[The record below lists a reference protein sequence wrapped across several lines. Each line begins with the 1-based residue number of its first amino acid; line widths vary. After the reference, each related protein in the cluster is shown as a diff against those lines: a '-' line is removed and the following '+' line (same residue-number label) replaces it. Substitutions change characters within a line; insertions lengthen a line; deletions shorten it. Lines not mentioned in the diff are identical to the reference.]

1 MEELLSSLN
10 KQQKEAVVEKEGAL
24 LVLAGAGSGKTKV
37 LTTRIVNLVKSGV
50 NPHKIL
56 AVTFTNKAA
65 KEMRERLSKMI
76 GEDVVK
82 KMWVGTFHNIC
93 GRILR
98 FDIENYKS
106 PDGKVWDKN
115 YVIYDESDTNTII
128 KNAIK
133 KLNLDEKVFAPK
145 LVKAAISN
153 AKSKMQDAYTFST
166 RARDYRT
173 QKISEVYEEYEKQ
186 LLSNNAIDFD
196 DMLLLTVN
204 LLTTNEEVR
213 NKYHER
219 FSHILVDEFQ
229 DTNISQYM
237 LIRHLYSNN
246 KTDEELKGRSLCVVG
261 DVDQS
266 IYSWR
271 GADYKIIL
279 NFQTDYKN
287 AKLIKLEQNYRSVA
301 TILDAANAIIVNNTE
316 RVSKNLYSTKGQGD
330 KIDIYE
336 SQDEAGEAYYIAHN
350 IKRYSGNLNDC
361 AVLYRTN
368 SQSRAIEEALISQG
382 ISYRMVGG
390 LKFYDRK
397 EIKDL
402 IAYLKLLYNR
412 HDSQSLKR
420 IINVPKRSIGDTT
433 VKKIQEIADSMD
445 YSMYQVIENIS
456 EYDDF
461 TSGVK
466 AKLTSFV
473 DLLDKLDKNKNTLS
487 LPEFISFIIEETGYL
502 AELRQEDTEESQSRI
517 ENLQELVNV
526 ARDFAPEEDDNI
538 LGEFLAQV
546 ALVSDLDETPDA
558 ENAVTLMTLH
568 AAKGLEFDLVFLAGL
583 EEGIFPHSRSLNNLT
598 EMEEE
603 RRLMYVGVTRAKQ
616 KLHITYAKRRQIW
629 GETRYYQPSRFL
641 EEIPYGLTERNTSED
656 TGVSSR
662 SGGTFKQAVN
672 KIKTDR
678 SGFVEKTTSFGAG
691 FVAPKLNQNTQSI
704 SKVVKPKPTYNQP
717 AMSSNSSA
725 SSFSR
730 RESFVVKNA
739 ENKAKD
745 EEKVK
750 KILEDNPI
758 KRMLEERKQKEAALA
773 AAAAENSSMNSAAT
787 FVQGDRVFHEKFGIG
802 HIEEIKQIGSSSMY
816 VIDFGKQGKKAV
828 DSSYANLKKF

>member
-1 MEELLSSLN
+1 MDEILNSLN
-10 KQQKEAVVEKEGAL
+10 EQQREAVVEKEGAL

-37 LTTRIVNLVKSGV
+37 LTTRIVNLVKTGV
-50 NPHKIL
+50 NPYKIL

-65 KEMRERLSKMI
+65 KEMQERLSKML

-106 PDGKVWDKN
+106 PDGRKWDRN
-115 YVIYDESDTNTII
+115 YVIYDDNDTSTII

-133 KLNLDEKVFAPK
+133 KLNIDDKVFAPK

-166 RARDYRT
+166 RARDYRS
-173 QKISEVYEEYEKQ
+173 QKIAEIYYEYEKQ
-186 LLSNNAIDFD
+186 LMANNAIDFD

-204 LLTTNEEVR
+204 LLSTNKEVR

-237 LIRHLYSNN
+237 LIRHLYSNG

-279 NFQTDYKN
+279 NFQSDYKN
-287 AKLIKLEQNYRSVA
+287 SKLIKLEKNYRSVA
-301 TILDAANAIIVNNTE
+301 TILDAANAIIVHNTE
-316 RVSKNLYSTKGQGD
+316 RVSKNLYSTKGQGE
-330 KIDIYE
+330 KIEIYE
-336 SQDEAGEAYYIAHN
+336 SQDEANEAYYIAKQIRN
-350 IKRYSGNLNDC
+350 YSGSLNDC

-368 SQSRAIEEALISQG
+368 AQSRAIEEALISQG
-382 ISYRMVGG
+382 IAYRMVGG

-397 EIKDL
+397 EVKDI

-445 YSMYQVIENIS
+445 YSMYDVLKNID

-461 TSGVK
+461 SAGVK
-466 AKLTSFV
+466 AKLRAFLT
-473 DLLDKLDKNKNTLS
+473 LLDKLDEEKGKLS
-487 LPEFISFIIEETGYL
+487 LPEFIAFVIEKTGYL
-502 AELRQEDTEESQSRI
+502 AELKQEDTEESESRI

-526 ARDFAPEEDDNI
+526 ARDFTPDEEDNI

-558 ENAVTLMTLH
+558 DNAVTLMTLH
-568 AAKGLEFDLVFLAGL
+568 AAKGLEFDTVFLAGL
-583 EEGIFPHSRSLNNLT
+583 EEGIFPHGRSIGESSSWQDL
-598 EMEEE
+598 EEE
-603 RRLMYVGVTRAKQ
+603 RRLMYVGVTRAKK
-616 KLHITYAKRRQIW
+616 KLYITYAKRRQMW
-629 GETRYYQPSRFL
+629 GRTEYFQPSRFL
-641 EEIPYGLTERNTSED
+641 AEIPESLTDRHVSD
-656 TGVSSR
+656 DSMYSSSR
-662 SGGTFKQAVN
+662 SSTFKQAVS
-672 KIKTDR
+672 KIKSDR
-678 SGFVEKTTSFGAG
+678 SGYVEKTNSFGAN
-691 FVAPKLNQNTQSI
+691 FVAPVSGQTVQSI
-704 SKVVKPKPTYNQP
+704 SKVVKPKPTYKSPEQKQQN
-717 AMSSNSSA
+717 N
-725 SSFSR
+725 FVK
-730 RESFVVKNA
+730 REAFVVKNEA
-739 ENKAKD
+739 NKAKD
-745 EEKVK
+745 EEKIK
-750 KILEDNPI
+750 KLLEDNPI
-758 KRMLEERKQKEAALA
+758 QRLLEERKKKEAAQA
-773 AAAAENSSMNSAAT
+773 SADANT
-787 FVQGDRVFHEKFGIG
+787 SAPKEFSKGDRVFHGKFGIG
-802 HIEEIKQIGSSSMY
+802 HIEEIKQIGSSKMY

-828 DSSYANLKKF
+828 DSLYSNLKKF

>member
-1 MEELLSSLN
+1 MEELLKSLN
-10 KQQKEAVVEKEGAL
+10 AEQKEAVVEKEGAL

-50 NPHKIL
+50 NPYKIL

-106 PDGKVWDKN
+106 PDGRKWDNN
-115 YVIYDESDTNTII
+115 YVIYDESDTNTLI

-133 KLNLDEKVFAPK
+133 KLNLDEKVYAPK

-186 LLSNNAIDFD
+186 LLANNAIDFD

-204 LLTTNEEVR
+204 LLSTNEEVR

-279 NFQTDYKN
+279 NFQTDYRN
-287 AKLIKLEQNYRSVA
+287 AKLIKLEKNYRSVA

-316 RVSKNLYSTKGQGD
+316 HVSKNLYSTKGQGE

-336 SQDEAGEAYYIAHN
+336 AQDEAGEAYYIAN
-350 IKRYSGNLNDC
+350 KIRNYARNLNDY

-402 IAYLKLLYNR
+402 IAYLKLIYNR

-433 VKKIQEIADSMD
+433 VKKLQEIADRLEEMRKKSVLNGFMKVF
-445 YSMYQVIENIS
+445 QVIGMVVGAIASVASIAAGALTGNPLLIAAGVVGMTMTVDS
-456 EYDDF
+456 ALSMASDGKYSIAAGF
-461 TSGVK
+461 T
-466 AKLTSFV
+466 
-473 DLLDKLDKNKNTLS
+473 
-487 LPEFISFIIEETGYL
+487 
-502 AELRQEDTEESQSRI
+502 ELGKKMGMSDE
-517 ENLQELVNV
+517 
-526 ARDFAPEEDDNI
+526 A
-538 LGEFLAQV
+538 AQWFGFGMNMGIM
-546 ALVSDLDETPDA
+546 LVS
-558 ENAVTLMTLH
+558 
-568 AAKGLEFDLVFLAGL
+568 
-583 EEGIFPHSRSLNNLT
+583 I
-598 EMEEE
+598 
-603 RRLMYVGVTRAKQ
+603 GV
-616 KLHITYAKRRQIW
+616 
-629 GETRYYQPSRFL
+629 
-641 EEIPYGLTERNTSED
+641 
-656 TGVSSR
+656 
-662 SGGTFKQAVN
+662 
-672 KIKTDR
+672 
-678 SGFVEKTTSFGAG
+678 SFGAG
-691 FVAPKLNQNTQSI
+691 FG
-704 SKVVKPKPTYNQP
+704 
-717 AMSSNSSA
+717 SSA
-725 SSFSR
+725 SSAAQLS
-730 RESFVVKNA
+730 S
-739 ENKAKD
+739 
-745 EEKVK
+745 
-750 KILEDNPI
+750 
-758 KRMLEERKQKEAALA
+758 EA
-773 AAAAENSSMNSAAT
+773 
-787 FVQGDRVFHEKFGIG
+787 V
-802 HIEEIKQIGSSSMY
+802 
-816 VIDFGKQGKKAV
+816 KKAV
-828 DSSYANLKKF
+828 DVTSMAAKISNIASGILTTATGAGTIAGAVFDYNIASSQADSKLLEAILERLRESIEMDRAMVEAEMERASELMSQVRDIVGDCVDTQAAILTGAPSMA

>member
-1 MEELLSSLN
+1 MGKLEELLSSLN
-10 KQQKEAVVEKEGAL
+10 EQQREAVVEKEGAL

-50 NPHKIL
+50 NPYKIL

-65 KEMRERLSKMI
+65 KEMRERLAKML

-106 PDGKVWDKN
+106 PDGKKWDKN
-115 YVIYDESDTNTII
+115 YVIYDESDSTTII

-133 KLNLDEKVFAPK
+133 KLNLDEKMYAPK

-186 LLSNNAIDFD
+186 LLANNAIDFD

-204 LLTTNEEVR
+204 LLSTNEEVR
-213 NKYHER
+213 TKYHER

-237 LIRHLYSNN
+237 LIKHLYSNG
-246 KTDEELKGRSLCVVG
+246 KTEEELKDRSLCVVG

-279 NFQTDYKN
+279 NFQSDYRN
-287 AKLIKLEQNYRSVA
+287 SKLIKLEKNYRSVA

-316 RVSKNLYSTKGQGD
+316 RVSKNLYSTKGQGE

-336 SQDEAGEAYYIAHN
+336 AQDESNEAYFIAN
-350 IKRYSGNLNDC
+350 KIKQFARNLNDY

-397 EIKDL
+397 EVKDV

-433 VKKIQEIADSMD
+433 VKKIQDAANEMD
-445 YSMYQVIENIS
+445 YSLYDVIQNID

-461 TSGVK
+461 SAGVK
-466 AKLTSFV
+466 TKLKNFV
-473 DLLDKLDKNKNTLS
+473 ELLDKLDKNKDSLS
-487 LPEFISFIIEETGYL
+487 LPEFIAFIIEETGYL
-502 AELRQEDTEESQSRI
+502 AELKQEDTEEAESRI

-526 ARDFAPEEDDNI
+526 ARDFTPDEEDNV

-558 ENAVTLMTLH
+558 DNAVTLMTLH
-568 AAKGLEFDLVFLAGL
+568 AAKGLEFENVFLAGL
-583 EEGIFPHSRSLNNLT
+583 EEGIFPHSRSLNNNT

-616 KLHITYAKRRQIW
+616 KLYISYAKRRQMW
-629 GETRYYQPSRFL
+629 GETRYYTPSRFL
-641 EEIPYGLTERNTSED
+641 AEIPENLTERNVSEESQ
-656 TGVSSR
+656 GY

-672 KIKTDR
+672 RIKSQVKSDR
-678 SGFVEKTTSFGAG
+678 SGYVEKTNSFGKG
-691 FVAPKLNQNTQSI
+691 FVAPSAALSNTQSI
-704 SKVVKPKPTYNQP
+704 SKVVKPKTTGN
-717 AMSSNSSA
+717 
-725 SSFSR
+725 FVK
-730 RESFVVKNA
+730 REAFVVKN
-739 ENKAKD
+739 EQNKAKD
-745 EEKVK
+745 EEKIK
-750 KILEDNPI
+750 KLLEDNPI
-758 KRMLEERKQKEAALA
+758 KRMLEEKKAKEAALA
-773 AAAAENSSMNSAAT
+773 ASQNVNGSDNT
-787 FVQGDRVFHEKFGIG
+787 FNKGDRVFHSKFGIG
-802 HIEEIKQIGSSSMY
+802 HIEEVKETGSNKSY
-816 VIDFGKQGKKAV
+816 IIDFGKQGLKSV
-828 DSSYANLKKF
+828 DSLYYGLKKF